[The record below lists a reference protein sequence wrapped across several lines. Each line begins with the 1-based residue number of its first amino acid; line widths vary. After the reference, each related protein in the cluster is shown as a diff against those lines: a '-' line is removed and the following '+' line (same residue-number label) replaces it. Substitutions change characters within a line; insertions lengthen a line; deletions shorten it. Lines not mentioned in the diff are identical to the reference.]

1 MKRASDSESYYQAS
15 ANRSPTYPVL
25 EGTVS
30 VRVCVIGA
38 GFTGLSVALHLAES
52 GHAVAL
58 IEANDVGWGASG
70 RNGGQIH
77 SGFAASMERVAAL
90 AGPDGAKTL
99 WALTEEGKALIAE
112 RVARHGIA
120 CDLKPGCV
128 IAAKRPRQ
136 LGHLGACVRRWREIY
151 GYDKARMLGRDE
163 LRAYVGS
170 EAYLGGLLDEGGGH
184 LHPLNYALG
193 LAEAAAAAGVRIHE
207 RSRAVRLSIEPDL
220 LVETGRGRV
229 RAESVV
235 LCGNAYLAGLVPSLE
250 RTIMPV
256 RSYMIATEPLG
267 NPLAGTLLP
276 ADVAV
281 MDDNFV
287 PDYFRLS
294 ADRRMLFGAGASY
307 STLDP
312 PGVEAHLR
320 RRMAR
325 IFPDLAR
332 IRIEH
337 RWGGLLAITMS
348 RVPQIGRLAPHG
360 AGARVL
366 FAHGYSGH
374 GVALSGV
381 VGKLLAEAVGG
392 QIERFDSLARLKH
405 RAFPGGRFLRTLT
418 LVLGMTYYRLRDLL

>member
-1 MKRASDSESYYQAS
+1 MRRESDSENYYRAS
-15 ANRSPTYPVL
+15 ANRSPPYPAI
-25 EGTVS
+25 EGDLS

-38 GFTGLSVALHLAES
+38 GFTGLSTALHLAES
-52 GHAVAL
+52 GHEVAL

-77 SGFAASMERVAAL
+77 SGFAASMERVSRL
-90 AGPDGAKTL
+90 AGPDGARTL
-99 WALTEEGKALIAE
+99 WALAEEGKALIAE
-112 RVARHGIA
+112 RVARHAIA

-128 IAAKRPRQ
+128 IAAIRPRQ
-136 LGHLGACVRRWREIY
+136 LRHIEARVRRWREVY
-151 GYDKARMLGRDE
+151 GYDRARKLGGDE

-170 EAYLGGLLDEGGGH
+170 DAYIGGLLDEGGGH

-193 LAEAAAAAGVRIHE
+193 LAEAAAAAGVRIHA
-207 RSRAVRLSIEPDL
+207 RSRAVRLSIEPDP

-229 RAESVV
+229 RAEFVV

-250 RTIMPV
+250 RTVMPV
-256 RSYMIATEPLG
+256 RSHMIATEPLG
-267 NPLAGTLLP
+267 EPLASTLLP

-281 MDDNFV
+281 TDANFV

-312 PGVEAHLR
+312 LGVEAHLR

-332 IRIEH
+332 VRIEH
-337 RWGGLLAITMS
+337 RWEGLLAITMS
-348 RVPQIGRLAPHG
+348 RVPRIGRLSPRG

-392 QIERFDSLARLKH
+392 QIERFDSLARLEHKP
-405 RAFPGGRFLRTLT
+405 FPGGRFLRIPT
-418 LVLGMTYYRLRDLL
+418 LVLGTTYYRLRDLL